1 MTLVCQSPARVSRIE
16 ASPWSHVL
24 SGLLVLTF
32 IGSLIPLYQSGFYQG
47 PSLYA
52 QQARAFAGGRLGID
66 VAHYDTAA
74 VGSLNHVVNPPFPS
88 MVLLPFVVWLPQEAD
103 RLLSVAVSLGLTGL
117 GCWSL
122 LRVLRRLEVKE
133 SVAKWLCFGLFAG
146 TGYWCCLAMA
156 HAMWFFAHVVA
167 ITFLLLAIYEAMHR
181 GRGLLVGLA
190 LGAAFLSRQM
200 MVYSAVFLVALLWE
214 RHRQRSAGVSHER
227 PLSPPSPPLMAGER
241 VTRGGPWV
249 QLALFCLGAGI
260 MGAGYLWFNWARFG
274 NPFDT
279 GYNLLKQ
286 TDFLGWRQKALGLFH
301 PMYIPVNLIHLLFQ
315 GPHIEFTGPGMLKGW
330 HMNQFGTSL
339 TFASPFLFLAF
350 LGRWPVPLVHKALVA
365 SIVLTLTHAL
375 MYHTN
380 GWVQVNTYRYAL
392 DFVPLLVLLAALG
405 AKRVQEKWL
414 KGLVIYSVTLNALAM
429 FWVPFVG
436 RGYTLY
442 LEQMTK

>member
-1 MTLVCQSPARVSRIE
+1 MASAVID
-16 ASPWSHVL
+16 SPWSRVIY
-24 SGLLVLTF
+24 GLVFFSFL
-32 IGSLIPLYQSGFYQG
+32 GSCLGIYNSGFWQG

-52 QQARAFAGGRLGID
+52 LQARAFAVGKLG
-66 VAHYDTAA
+66 VGAEQHHDTVA
-74 VGSLNHVVNPPFPS
+74 VGGMHHVVNPPFPS
-88 MVLLPFVVWLPQEAD
+88 LVLLPFVVLLPQGVD
-103 RLLSVAVSLGLTGL
+103 RGLSIAISLFLKGV
-117 GCWSL
+117 GCWA
-122 LRVLRRLEVKE
+122 LRCILRKLEIDERL
-133 SVAKWLCFGLFAG
+133 SKWLCVGLLTG

-214 RHRQRSAGVSHER
+214 RRKESGRRA
-227 PLSPPSPPLMAGER
+227 
-241 VTRGGPWV
+241 

-274 NPFDT
+274 DPFDT

-286 TDFLGWRQKALGLFH
+286 TDFLDWRQKNLGLFH

-315 GPHIEFTGPGMLKGW
+315 GPHIEFTGPGLLKGW
-330 HMNQFGTSL
+330 SMNQFGTSI

-405 AKRVQEKWL
+405 AARVPERWL

-429 FWVPFVG
+429 FWIPFIG

-442 LEQMTK
+442 LEQMVK

>member
-1 MTLVCQSPARVSRIE
+1 ME
-16 ASPWSHVL
+16 DSPWYRVMA
-24 SGLLVLTF
+24 GLLALTF
-32 IGSLIPLYQSGFYQG
+32 LGCLIPLYQSRLWQG

-52 QQARAFAGGRLGID
+52 EQARSFGKGRLGLQ
-66 VAHYDTAA
+66 VAYYDTAA
-74 VGSLNHVVNPPFPS
+74 VGNLNHVVNPPFPS
-88 MVLLPFVVWLPQEAD
+88 LVLLPFVVWLPQEAD

-117 GCWSL
+117 GYWAL
-122 LRVLRRLEVKE
+122 LRILRRLEVKE
-133 SVAKWLCFGLFAG
+133 SVAKWLCLGLFSG

-167 ITFLLLAIYEAMHR
+167 ITFLLLAIYEAMHK

-200 MVYSAVFLVALLWE
+200 MVYSAVFLLALLWE
-214 RHRQRSAGVSHER
+214 RHRERFAGNSHEH
-227 PLSPPSPPLMAGER
+227 PLSLPSPPLVAGER
-241 VTRGGPWV
+241 VIGSGPWA
-249 QLALFCLGAGI
+249 QLALFCIGAGI
-260 MGAGYLWFNWARFG
+260 MGAVYLWFNWARFG
-274 NPFDT
+274 DPFDT

-315 GPHIEFTGPGMLKGW
+315 GPHIEFTGPGLLKGW
-330 HMNQFGTSL
+330 SMNQFGTSI
-339 TFASPFLFLAF
+339 TFASPFLLMAF

-392 DFVPLLVLLAALG
+392 DFVPLLALLAGLG
-405 AKRVQEKWL
+405 AMRMHEKWL
-414 KGLVIYSVTLNALAM
+414 KRLVIYSVTLNALAM
-429 FWVPFVG
+429 FWVPFAG
-436 RGYTLY
+436 RAYDLY
-442 LEQMTK
+442 LEQVMK

>member
-1 MTLVCQSPARVSRIE
+1 LWSAFLGFVSALSRGC
-16 ASPWSHVL
+16 APWSSICLAVL
-24 SGLLVLTF
+24 LATF
-32 IGSLIPLYQSGFYQG
+32 FGSLIPLYQLTLWQG

-52 QQARAFAGGRLGID
+52 EQTRAFASGRLGLD

-74 VGSLNHVVNPPFPS
+74 VGGLNHVVNPPFPS
-88 MVLLPFVVWLPQEAD
+88 VVLLPFVVWLPQEAD
-103 RLLSVAVSLGLTGL
+103 RLLSVAVSLALTCL
-117 GCWSL
+117 GCWAL
-122 LRVLRRLEVKE
+122 LRILRLLGVKE
-133 SVAKWLCFGLFAG
+133 SVARWLCLGLFAG

-190 LGAAFLSRQM
+190 LGAAFLSRQI
-200 MVYSAVFLVALLWE
+200 MVYSAVFLAVLLWE
-214 RHRQRSAGVSHER
+214 RHRQKVIGNSQEH
-227 PLSPPSPPLMAGER
+227 PLALPTPPLVAGER
-241 VTRGGPWV
+241 VIRNGPWT

-274 NPFDT
+274 DPFDT
-279 GYNLLKQ
+279 GYNLLRQ
-286 TDFLGWRQKALGLFH
+286 TDFLGWRQKHLGLFH
-301 PMYIPVNLIHLLFQ
+301 VMYIPVNLIHLLFQ
-315 GPHIEFTGPGMLKGW
+315 GPHIEFTGAGLLKGW
-330 HMNQFGTSL
+330 HMNKFGTSI

-405 AKRVQEKWL
+405 ATRVQEKWL
-414 KGLVIYSVTLNALAM
+414 KWTVIYSVVLNALAM

-436 RGYTLY
+436 RAYDLY
-442 LEQMTK
+442 LEQVMK